1 MYIHTRATHMYIIMI
16 HLLLIVIITQSLHH
30 RVHERLAVR
39 PVQVVQ
45 ALRARLFVVV
55 YCDV

>member
-1 MYIHTRATHMYIIMI
+1 MYIIMI

>member
-1 MYIHTRATHMYIIMI
+1 MYVIMI
-16 HLLLIVIITQSLHH
+16 HLLLIVIVTQRLHR

-45 ALRARLFVVV
+45 ALRARLLVVV
-55 YCDV
+55 L